1 MAATKK
7 ATKQAA
13 EKLAARVRYASLS
26 VQVTQACNQVPECV
40 INGDARL
47 AAYWRDLAERTYRD
61 VRLGVLPKKITKAE
75 MERRHQGLLVLLDQL
90 RQPVVPRMEKS
101 A

>member
-13 EKLAARVRYASLS
+13 EKLAARLRYARLS
-26 VQVTQACNQVPECV
+26 VEVTKACNQVPACV
-40 INGDARL
+40 ISGDARL

-75 MERRHQGLLVLLDQL
+75 MESRHQKLLAVLEQL
-90 RQPVVPRMEKS
+90 RKPVAPKVEARS
-101 A
+101 